1 MGPVDVSE
9 TAAAL
14 PQAWS
19 SLPLGR
25 VGTACVKVLR
35 MDGRPVAEEAHA
47 GAEALFVVEGRLEL
61 VVEGVPVAV
70 GAGEVYR
77 VPAGVRHAVR
87 PGSHGTLVIVEAAVS
102 D

>member
-1 MGPVDVSE
+1 M
-9 TAAAL
+9 
-14 PQAWS
+14 
-19 SLPLGR
+19 
-25 VGTACVKVLR
+25 
-35 MDGRPVAEEAHA
+35 
-47 GAEALFVVEGRLEL
+47 VEGRLEL